1 MSDLRLDGMALADG
15 VVETIVGIAM
25 GSVEGAVLSGGA
37 AGLLAALG
45 NKGAVQPIEVT
56 ANENNT
62 LSVAVHIEAVY
73 GFSLPELAARV
84 RQTIYDAVLTQVG
97 VEVANVD
104 VYIDGIQFVS

>member
-1 MSDLRLDGMALADG
+1 MGDLRLEGMALADG

-25 GSVEGAVLSGGA
+25 GTVEGATLAGGA

-45 NKGAVQPIEVT
+45 NMGAAQPIEVK

-62 LSVAVHIEAVY
+62 LSIDVHVDAVY
-73 GFSLPELAARV
+73 GTVLPELATRI
-84 RQTIYDAVLTQVG
+84 RQTVSDAVLTQVG

-104 VYIDGIQFVS
+104 VYIDGIHFVS